1 MSFRFD
7 AQTSVKNNDSKL
19 ITSPVRS
26 PVDYTFSLSGNFG
39 ELRTTHFHTGIDIKP
54 NRNGDVPILSIA
66 DGYVS
71 RISIATGGYGNVLYI
86 DHPESGL
93 TSVYAHLSKFQ
104 PHIANAILNHQ
115 IAHESFTADLKF
127 DPNLIPIS
135 RGEEIGIMGNT
146 GYSFGRHLHFE
157 LRETSTEKPVNP
169 FKYGIFPKDNTA
181 PSISSIAFHGLDD
194 NWRKQ
199 SEKRVSITAL
209 SGDSV
214 QVITPITV
222 PAGMTGL
229 ALQVFD
235 KSDNAYNKNGIYSMR
250 VYMDN
255 ALIFGYNMDRLSFE
269 QNKQIIG
276 FFDFAIRKKEDKTY
290 TLCYKMPGN
299 DLGFLAD
306 SGNGVIYVQEGET
319 KQIVIEVADFF
330 DNKRVLTCVLQGIAP
345 EIKAQ
350 SEVFHQRINQGTKTV
365 IDTAGAVITFEEQ
378 SLFRNIQCKIVV
390 DTLGFENIYVI
401 GDDLE
406 PIKKPILLAIKPK
419 LSAQDD
425 PSKAIILHRNGVS
438 YGGEWKD
445 GYLTTRIGDFG
456 RYTIAYDNQAP
467 SIKSVNFTASAHKK
481 DSFNFTIKDNY
492 GTRGD
497 DVDEISYKVWI
508 DGMFVVSPFRQLNST
523 LTIPIE
529 DVGPGEHTLKI
540 EARDHSGN
548 YSYFDN
554 IFRR

>member
-1 MSFRFD
+1 MIFILLSAILTGQMSIITD
-7 AQTSVKNNDSKL
+7 ENKL
-19 ITSPVRS
+19 LTSPVRS

-39 ELRTTHFHTGIDIKP
+39 ELRSTHFHTGIDIKP
-54 NRNGDVPILSIA
+54 NHGGDIPILSIA

-71 RISIATGGYGNVLYI
+71 RISIAAGGYGNVLYI
-86 DHPESGL
+86 DHPETGL
-93 TSVYAHLSKFQ
+93 TSVYAHLSRYQ
-104 PHIANAILNHQ
+104 PHIASAIYSYQ
-115 IAHESFTADLKF
+115 MSTESFAADIKF
-127 DPNLIPIS
+127 DPHTVPIS

-157 LRETSTEKPVNP
+157 LRETISEKPVNP
-169 FKYGIFPKDNTA
+169 FKYGIFPKDKLA
-181 PSISSIAFHGLDD
+181 PSISSIAFHGLDLD
-194 NWRKQ
+194 FRKIND
-199 SEKRVSITAL
+199 KRISIPSS
-209 SGDSV
+209 SGDSI
-214 QVITPITV
+214 QIDTPITV
-222 PAGMTGL
+222 PAGTIGL

-235 KSDNAYNKNGIYSMR
+235 RSDNAYNKNGIYSMR
-250 VYMDN
+250 IYVDQ
-255 ALIFGYNMDRLSFE
+255 ALTFGYTMDKLAFD

-299 DLGFLAD
+299 
-306 SGNGVIYVQEGET
+306 E
-319 KQIVIEVADFF
+319 IVIEVADFF

-345 EIKAQ
+345 EIKAH
-350 SEVFHQRINQGTKTV
+350 SEAFHQRINQGTKTV

-445 GYLTTRIGDFG
+445 GYLTTRIRDFG

-467 SIKSVNFTASAHKK
+467 IIKSVNFTTSAHKK